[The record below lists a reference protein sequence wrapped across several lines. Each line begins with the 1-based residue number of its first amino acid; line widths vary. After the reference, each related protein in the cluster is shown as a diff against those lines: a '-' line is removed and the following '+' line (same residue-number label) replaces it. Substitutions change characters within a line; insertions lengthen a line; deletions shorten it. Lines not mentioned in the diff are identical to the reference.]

1 MCVVTAAALP
11 PLSYLA
17 EHRRLL
23 RQAVFVPPRLARGKF
38 YPPERQQTESH
49 LMPSTQTSPL
59 LRTILLALVVYPTPL
74 AIAQAPRLRI
84 EADASQLHFHL
95 VEPAPPTL
103 NRHLRILQSPAHSG
117 FDGTAK
123 TPPPVEKE
131 IWAGP
136 PTSTVTLPRFANG
149 KDRLFSRFHLATHDS
164 PPSPPQYVTEIHLN
178 TPERPNRVTSKKGI
192 TCGSDSP
199 SSPVNAFPRINQNI
213 DIAQLLAH
221 APTNSPYQIRADDS
235 SIPLNENAVRN
246 LDTAFQRAKKAGQ
259 EVTGIL
265 LAYQR
270 KKSPLPPPIVH
281 PLAHPDSVPI
291 GPAAFDTAT
300 AQGLLTYRAVVG
312 WLAERYGNPESD
324 GGALEGLVIGNEI
337 QSHWSWYHLGNA
349 SKHLVLN
356 EYAIAVRIADLATR
370 SRIKGFN
377 IYLSLDHHWRQP
389 AEQNPLHGFSGR
401 DAVDSLNRTF
411 ASEGNFPWH
420 VAFHPYPENLFNP
433 AFWNDRTATPDFE
446 TPKITFKNIE
456 VLAAYLRQPEFQF
469 KGKTRRI
476 ALTEQGFHC
485 PSSADGPSL
494 QAAAFALA
502 WKKVQAIP
510 EIISFLYHRHV
521 DHPHENGLK
530 CGLFEHDGSKNPHGI
545 GARRPIADLL
555 AAAGTDAEAEA
566 FEPSLA
572 ILQRAN
578 WKSLITPLIPSP
590 APAPTSDH
598 IVITRL
604 VDLLPDAKPQSLAD
618 VSVKKAPTVNPP
630 LSPAIQTH
638 PIPASPGQLTF
649 RIHVP
654 DASPTKH
661 RTVFQTS
668 VLINHPQSTGGTF
681 SVTVNGAHVVDL
693 SPEPGKI
700 APVEVDLSQWAGQ
713 LVTLGLGV
721 HPGRDPAYD
730 WMTWC
735 APRICLKPSRT
746 QENPVHSG
754 LSHP

>member
-11 PLSYLA
+11 PLSNLA

-23 RQAVFVPPRLARGKF
+23 RQTVLVPPLFVLGKF
-38 YPPERQQTESH
+38 YPPEPHQTESYCMPLSQIFPH
-49 LMPSTQTSPL
+49 L
-59 LRTILLALVVYPTPL
+59 RAILVALVGCNIPF

-84 EADASQLHFHL
+84 EADASQLHFYL
-95 VEPAPPTL
+95 AEPAPPTMHH
-103 NRHLRILQSPAHSG
+103 RLRILQSPAHSG

-123 TPPPVEKE
+123 PSPTVEEE
-131 IWAGP
+131 IWSGP
-136 PTSTVTLPRFANG
+136 STPTVTVPRFANG
-149 KDRLFSRFHLATHDS
+149 KDRLFSRFHVVIHNS
-164 PPSPPQYVTEIHLN
+164 PPSPPQHVTGIHLD
-178 TPERPNRVTSKKGI
+178 TPERPKRVISKKGV
-192 TCGSDSP
+192 TCAIDSP
-199 SSPVNAFPRINQNI
+199 SSPVAAFPRINQNI

-221 APTNSPYQIRADDS
+221 APPNSPHQIHADGS

-270 KKSPLPPPIVH
+270 KNSPLPPHIVH
-281 PLAHPDSVPI
+281 PLAHPDTVPI

-312 WLAERYGNPESD
+312 WLAERYGNPESER
-324 GGALEGLVIGNEI
+324 GALEGLVIGNEI

-349 SKHLVLN
+349 SKHLVLH
-356 EYAIAVRIADLATR
+356 EYAIAVRTADLATR

-377 IYLSLDHHWRQP
+377 IYLSLDHHWTQP
-389 AEQNPLHGFSGR
+389 AEQNPLRGFSGR
-401 DAVDSLNRTF
+401 DAIETLNRTF

-433 AFWNDRTATPDFE
+433 AFWNDRTATPSLD

-456 VLAAYLRQPEFQF
+456 VLTAYLQQPEFQF
-469 KGKTRRI
+469 ERKTRRI

-485 PSSADGPSL
+485 PNSADGPAL

-502 WKKVQAIP
+502 WKKVQSIP

-545 GARRPIADLL
+545 GPRRPIADLL
-555 AAAGTDAEAEA
+555 MAAGTDTETEA
-566 FEPSLA
+566 FKPSLA
-572 ILQRAN
+572 TLQRTD
-578 WKSLITPLIPSP
+578 WQSLVTPLTPSP
-590 APAPTSDH
+590 QPAPSSDH

-604 VDLLPDAKPQSLAD
+604 IDMLPDAKPQSLAD
-618 VSVKKAPTVNPP
+618 VSVKKAPAVNPA

-638 PIPASPGQLTF
+638 PMPAGQGKLTF

-654 DASPTKH
+654 DAPPADY
-661 RTVFQTS
+661 RTVFQAS

-681 SVTVNGAHVVDL
+681 SVIVNGTRVFQL
-693 SPEPGKI
+693 SPAPAKP
-700 APVEVDLSQWAGQ
+700 APVELDLSQWAGQ
-713 LVTLGLGV
+713 VIDLDLAV
-721 HPGRDPAYD
+721 HPEKDPTYD

-735 APRICLKPSRT
+735 APRVCLKPSRG
-746 QENPVHSG
+746 QEKPVHSG